1 MKNVPAPFFRP
12 LNGGRGARNKIYAA
26 VGGREK
32 KVFSMTKIDIVSGF
46 LGAGKTTLIK
56 KLLAEAFP
64 GEKLVLI
71 ENEFGEIS
79 IDGGFLKD
87 SGVQISEMSSGC
99 ICCSL
104 VGDFNKALKD
114 VHEQFHPD
122 RILIEPSGVGKLSDV
137 IRAVAARES
146 AVFVGRCADYI
157 LRENPRCVNVFLTAD
172 DADRIGRIRRRQG
185 CTAEEAR
192 AMMER
197 VDARRASYYNYYS
210 SRTWGEAAT
219 YHLCVSTSP
228 LGDEG
233 TADFILEFA
242 ARKLNMKF

>member
-1 MKNVPAPFFRP
+1 MEQFVINIGRQLGSGGRTVGEIIARRLGVKLYDKELINLAARESGICPEFFEKADEKESRGVISTVVGYLRAPF
-12 LNGGRGARNKIYAA
+12 
-26 VGGREK
+26 VG
-32 KVFSMTKIDIVSGF
+32 D
-46 LGAGKTTLIK
+46 
-56 KLLAEAFP
+56 
-64 GEKLVLI
+64 
-71 ENEFGEIS
+71 
-79 IDGGFLKD
+79 DGGVTNVLFKI
-87 SGVQISEMSSGC
+87 Q
-99 ICCSL
+99 
-104 VGDFNKALKD
+104 
-114 VHEQFHPD
+114 
-122 RILIEPSGVGKLSDV
+122 SDV

-172 DADRIGRIRRRQG
+172 DADRIGRIRSRQG